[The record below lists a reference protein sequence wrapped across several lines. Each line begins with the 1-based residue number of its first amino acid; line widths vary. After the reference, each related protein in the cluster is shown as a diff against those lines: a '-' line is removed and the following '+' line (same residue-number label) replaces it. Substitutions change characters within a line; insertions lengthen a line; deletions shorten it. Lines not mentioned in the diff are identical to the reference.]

1 MKRAVV
7 GVAEFPVGDRLVFDT
22 GALEQL
28 LNSTSGPAA
37 GDLLRRAIRVEAAAK
52 NFATGIGGGPHVRTG
67 RLRSSISHVIGKD
80 QAGLYADI
88 GSNVEYA
95 AWVELGTRRAR
106 PYPYLRPALP
116 AAIN

>member
-1 MKRAVV
+1 MKRGVTVV
-7 GVAEFPVGDRLVFDT
+7 ADFAPGDRLVFDT

-28 LNSTSGPAA
+28 LNSTHGPVA

-52 NFATGIGGGPHVRTG
+52 NFATGVGGGPHVRTG
-67 RLRSSISHVIGKD
+67 RLRASISHVIGKD
-80 QAGLYADI
+80 EAGVYADI

>member
-1 MKRAVV
+1 MAD
-7 GVAEFPVGDRLVFDT
+7 GDRLVFNT
-22 GALEQL
+22 AELEKL
-28 LNSTSGPAA
+28 LNGTDGAVA

-52 NFATGIGGGPHVRTG
+52 NFATGQGGGPRVRTG

-80 QAGLYADI
+80 AQSVYADI

-95 AWVELGTRRAR
+95 AWVELGTRRAK

>member
-1 MKRAVV
+1 MSV
-7 GVAEFPVGDRLVFDT
+7 PGDRLVWDT
-22 GALEQL
+22 AALDRL
-28 LNSTSGPAA
+28 LNGTSGPVA

-52 NFATGIGGGPHVRTG
+52 NFATGVGGGPHVRTG

-80 QAGLYADI
+80 AESVYADI

-116 AAIN
+116 AAV